1 MLRKIQLGSMIAI
14 AFALM
19 TAQAYAG
26 ANHTKD
32 HSFGEPGHAEDV
44 TRTVTI
50 EAHDANGEMKF
61 VHEPLKIKLGETIKF
76 VITNKGEMP
85 HEFSVGDSPTQRA
98 HALMME
104 KMPDMKHEEDPTAV
118 TLQPG
123 ETKEIIWTF
132 NKPIQGF
139 IELACQMPGHYEGG
153 MVSKVNLL
161 K

>member
-14 AFALM
+14 ASALI

-44 TRTVTI
+44 TRTVTV

-61 VHEPLKIKLGETIKF
+61 VHEPLKIKLGETVKF
-76 VITNKGEMP
+76 VVTNKGEMP
-85 HEFSVGDSPTQRA
+85 HEFALGDSPTQRA

-104 KMPDMKHEEDPTAV
+104 KMPDMKHEGDPAVV

-123 ETKEIIWTF
+123 ETKEVIWTF
-132 NKPIQGF
+132 NKPVQGS

-153 MVSKVNLL
+153 MVSKVSLV

>member
-14 AFALM
+14 ASALM

-26 ANHTKD
+26 ANHTQD

-44 TRTVTI
+44 TRTVTV

-76 VITNKGEMP
+76 VVTNKGEMP
-85 HEFSVGDSPTQRA
+85 HEFSLGDSPTQRA

-104 KMPDMKHEEDPTAV
+104 KMPDMKHEGDPAAV
-118 TLQPG
+118 TLEPG
-123 ETKEIIWTF
+123 ETKEIVWTF
-132 NKPIQGF
+132 NKPVQGS

-153 MVSKVNLL
+153 MVSKVSMV